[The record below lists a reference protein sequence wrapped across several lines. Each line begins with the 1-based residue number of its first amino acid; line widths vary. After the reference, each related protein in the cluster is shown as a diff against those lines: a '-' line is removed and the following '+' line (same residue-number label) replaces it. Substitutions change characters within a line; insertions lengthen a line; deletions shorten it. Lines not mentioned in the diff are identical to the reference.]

1 MNQTSESIR
10 SAWASWKPALRRAA
24 PFVIPGV
31 VLLVVVVAIFRG
43 SASVASA
50 DSAMG
55 TQTLAQSDGGMSL
68 PSADAGKGVRVSLAE
83 VFFIQRHPATRKIE
97 WLGSAIIWLLLILS
111 GASMALMAAFAWES
125 REDAIA
131 PPELLGRG
139 RGLLRENRSDE
150 ALELARAHPSFLAE
164 VLMAA
169 IAESDSGRA
178 AMARAAAQASEERA
192 VHRLRRIE
200 PLNIIGNVAPMIGLF
215 GTVYGMILAFR
226 EIVAAGGAPDP
237 VGLAAGIGTALVTT
251 FWGLIVAIPALA
263 VYAVLRNRLDE
274 LTTLAS
280 RHAEDMINHFREAPA
295 ASTSAAAKSR

>member
-1 MNQTSESIR
+1 MSQNMDAIR
-10 SAWASWKPALRRAA
+10 GAWKSWKPALRRVA
-24 PFVIPGV
+24 PFIIPGV
-31 VLLVVVVAIFRG
+31 VLLVVAVAIFRG
-43 SASVASA
+43 SANVASA
-50 DSAMG
+50 DSAAG
-55 TQTLAQSDGGMSL
+55 AQTLAQTDSAMSN
-68 PSADAGKGVRVSLAE
+68 PATAAGKGVRVSLAE

-150 ALELARAHPSFLAE
+150 VLELARVHPSFLAE
-164 VLMAA
+164 VLTAA
-169 IAESDSGRA
+169 IAESDSGRN
-178 AMARAAAQASEERA
+178 AMTRAAAQASEERA
-192 VHRLRRIE
+192 VHRLRRLE

-280 RHAEDMINHFREAPA
+280 RHAEDMINHFREGPASDRPAPPA
-295 ASTSAAAKSR
+295 RR

>member
-1 MNQTSESIR
+1 MNQKSDPVR
-10 SAWASWKPALRRAA
+10 GAWEAWRPALRRTA
-24 PFVIPGV
+24 PFLVPGV
-31 VLLVVVVAIFRG
+31 ILLVVALAIFRG

-50 DSAMG
+50 DALSAG
-55 TQTLAQSDGGMSL
+55 QTLAQADGDMAIPDTA
-68 PSADAGKGVRVSLAE
+68 PSKGVRVSLAE
-83 VFFIQRHPATRKIE
+83 VFFIQRHPATRKVE
-97 WLGSAIIWLLLILS
+97 WLGSAIIWLLLVLS
-111 GASMALMAAFAWES
+111 GVSMALMAAFAWDS

-139 RGLLRENRSDE
+139 RGLMRENRSDE

-164 VLMAA
+164 VLIAA
-169 IAESDSGRA
+169 LAESDSGRS

-192 VHRLRRIE
+192 VHRLRRLE

-280 RHAEDMINHFREAPA
+280 RHAEDMINHFRDTA
-295 ASTSAAAKSR
+295 ADANSGTARRH

>member
-1 MNQTSESIR
+1 MSDQMEAMRRMWSS
-10 SAWASWKPALRRAA
+10 SKPALRRIA
-24 PFVIPGV
+24 PFLVPGV
-31 VLLVVVVAIFRG
+31 ILLVIALAIFRG

-50 DSAMG
+50 DAEFG
-55 TQTLAQSDGGMSL
+55 TQTLAQTDGDLSL
-68 PSADAGKGVRVSLAE
+68 PSADARKGVRVSLAE

-97 WLGSAIIWLLLILS
+97 WLGSAIIWLLLLLS
-111 GASMALMAAFAWES
+111 AASMALMAAFAWES

-139 RGLLRENRSDE
+139 RGLMRENRSDE
-150 ALELARAHPSFLAE
+150 TLELARANPSFLAE
-164 VLMAA
+164 VLTAA
-169 IAESDSGRA
+169 IAESDSGRT
-178 AMARAAAQASEERA
+178 AMTRAAAQASEERA

-280 RHAEDMINHFREAPA
+280 RHAEDMINHFREGPATDRTSPA
-295 ASTSAAAKSR
+295 ARR